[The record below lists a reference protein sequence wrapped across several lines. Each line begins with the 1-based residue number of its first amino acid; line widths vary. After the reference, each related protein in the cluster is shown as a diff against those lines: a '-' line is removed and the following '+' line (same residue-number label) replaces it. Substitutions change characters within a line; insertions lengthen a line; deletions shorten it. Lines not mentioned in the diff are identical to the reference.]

1 MSEQSKCEL
10 DEVLTSPSAFQQGT
24 EQHKEEDHR
33 GGDPQRDPEDT
44 FRLHPE
50 MPKRLVQGG
59 SFPLNDFWNE

>member
-10 DEVLTSPSAFQQGT
+10 DEVLSGSSPFQQGT
-24 EQHKEEDHR
+24 EENKEKDHR
-33 GGDPQRDPEDT
+33 GGDTKCNPKDA

-50 MPKRLVQGG
+50 MPKRLVEGG